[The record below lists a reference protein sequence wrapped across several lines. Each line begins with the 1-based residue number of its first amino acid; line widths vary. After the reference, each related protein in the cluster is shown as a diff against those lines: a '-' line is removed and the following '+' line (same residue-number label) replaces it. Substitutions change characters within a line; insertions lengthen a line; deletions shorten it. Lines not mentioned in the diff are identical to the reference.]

1 MIVASVLRMHRYA
14 GGSMKV
20 VLGADHGGYE
30 LKDVVRDYLE
40 QEKYEVID
48 VGTYNADSVD
58 YPDYAI
64 KVGQT
69 VLDGK
74 ADLGIM
80 ICGSGVGACVAINKM
95 PGIRAGLC
103 HDTFSAHQGREDDNT
118 NVLCLGARVIG
129 HQLALEIVRAF
140 LNAKFSGAE
149 RHVRRLAK
157 VHDLE
162 VKYAGRS

>member
-1 MIVASVLRMHRYA
+1 
-14 GGSMKV
+14 MKV
-20 VLGADHGGYE
+20 VIGADHGGYE

-40 QEKYEVID
+40 QQKYEVLD
-48 VGTYNADSVD
+48 VGTFSADSVD
-58 YPDYAI
+58 YPDYAV

-69 VLDGK
+69 IMDGN

-129 HQLALEIVRAF
+129 HQLALEIVRTF
-140 LNAKFSGAE
+140 LNAKFSGLE

-157 VHDLE
+157 VHELE
-162 VKYAGRS
+162 LKYAGQPK

>member
-1 MIVASVLRMHRYA
+1 MIVASVLRMHGYA

-69 VLDGK
+69 ILDGK

-129 HQLALEIVRAF
+129 HQLALEIVRTF

>member
-1 MIVASVLRMHRYA
+1 MADRIVI
-14 GGSMKV
+14 
-20 VLGADHGGYE
+20 GADHGGYE

-40 QEKYEVID
+40 QEKYEVVD
-48 VGTYNADSVD
+48 VGTFSADSVD
-58 YPDYAI
+58 YPDYAV
-64 KVGQT
+64 KVGQMII
-69 VLDGK
+69 DGN

-129 HQLALEIVRAF
+129 HQLALEIVRTF
-140 LNAKFSGAE
+140 LNAKFSGLE
-149 RHVRRLAK
+149 RHVRRLGK
-157 VHDLE
+157 VHELE
-162 VKYAGRS
+162 LKYAGQVE

>member
-1 MIVASVLRMHRYA
+1 MLEDGAV
-14 GGSMKV
+14 KV

-48 VGTYNADSVD
+48 VGTYSADSVD

-69 VLDGK
+69 ILDGK

-129 HQLALEIVRAF
+129 HQLALEIVRTF

-162 VKYAGRS
+162 VKYAGQS